1 MNATTPVFQT
11 QRGNE
16 ILQPN
21 ASASAGQATQANSQD
36 FAGALNDAESRPARK
51 AVTSRQHDANSGGGQ
66 LPPSGN
72 PAPSAGSP
80 PPASAGAGATTQA
93 NSTGNAAAAGQNGT
107 AGQNGAAGQNGTA
120 APTSVGGAAAT
131 AAPGVPA
138 GAAPPGAGAAPP
150 ASPSNQALNGQ
161 PAAGALPPAIIT
173 GAAAPAADGAAP
185 NGTGN
190 PPLAAVGPAI
200 PAAAMTPTQ
209 GAAGAATPLAHGGA
223 SVNSALAAGPVGG
236 AAGKSA
242 VATGAPATTSPDGN
256 SQALSAAPGGGP
268 ASADAGAAAQTLMAA
283 AITQGTSAPSDPS
296 FMADGLAAPDT
307 GAAPPGVGGPNASP
321 AVAMAASAAQA
332 SASSTAVTA
341 ATAASIAQ
349 AISAAANAGA
359 ADKHAHGSGTDSSLS
374 GTSNDGTAGV
384 AQLMTSGASSAS
396 TDVSPTATLK
406 VAAGVDTA
414 EFGQGVADR
423 VSLMV
428 DSNLTS
434 AKLQVNPP
442 ALGPIEVRI
451 ALQGGHAQVWFTSH
465 SAVTR
470 DALES
475 SSPKLREMLGAQG
488 FGQVSVDIS
497 QRSFQER
504 SPPSRGYA
512 GAGATGGES
521 SVSVQAPSAAS
532 RGASG
537 LLDAYA

>member
-1 MNATTPVFQT
+1 MA
-11 QRGNE
+11 
-16 ILQPN
+16 
-21 ASASAGQATQANSQD
+21 
-36 FAGALNDAESRPARK
+36 
-51 AVTSRQHDANSGGGQ
+51 
-66 LPPSGN
+66 
-72 PAPSAGSP
+72 
-80 PPASAGAGATTQA
+80 
-93 NSTGNAAAAGQNGT
+93 
-107 AGQNGAAGQNGTA
+107 
-120 APTSVGGAAAT
+120 
-131 AAPGVPA
+131 
-138 GAAPPGAGAAPP
+138 
-150 ASPSNQALNGQ
+150 
-161 PAAGALPPAIIT
+161 
-173 GAAAPAADGAAP
+173 
-185 NGTGN
+185 
-190 PPLAAVGPAI
+190 
-200 PAAAMTPTQ
+200 PTQ
-209 GAAGAATPLAHGGA
+209 GAAGAATPPARVGA
-223 SVNSALAAGPVGG
+223 AAGNSALTARPVEGT
-236 AAGKSA
+236 AGKA
-242 VATGAPATTSPDGN
+242 AIAAAAPAPTSTDGN
-256 SQALSAAPGGGP
+256 TAALTTTPDGGP
-268 ASADAGAAAQTLMAA
+268 ASADTGAAAQMLMAA

-296 FMADGLAAPDT
+296 FMADGLAAPET
-307 GAAPPGVGGPNASP
+307 GAAPPGVGGPSASP
-321 AVAMAASAAQA
+321 AVAIAASAAQA

-349 AISAAANAGA
+349 AISASASAGA
-359 ADKHAHGSGTDSSLS
+359 ADRHAHGSGTDSSLS
-374 GTSNDGTAGV
+374 GTSNDGAAGL
-384 AQLMTSGASSAS
+384 AQLMTTGASSAS
-396 TDVSPTATLK
+396 TDVSSTTLK

-512 GAGATGGES
+512 GAGAIGGES